1 MSYFESRAPVD
12 FADFNKI
19 ENILNLCN
27 QLGLKNIIFE
37 PKNYIEEIPFEI
49 REKIFNESKIN
60 VYYRINL
67 RVKDV
72 EDFKNKIKNHNDF
85 KEIIS
90 VESSD
95 KEVQLQ
101 SARDSRVNIVS
112 FSDPEIIK
120 TLTPGVISLTKQNN
134 SFIEFS
140 MAPLMVKNKAIQSKN
155 FRSLYRFA
163 LLAIKMKAN
172 CIISG
177 NFIDLYDYR
186 HPRCL
191 ISICNSLLGIPIN
204 LAKKAFKENPQTLIE
219 RTRTSN
225 GKSFE
230 DGVNLI

>member
-37 PKNYIEEIPFEI
+37 PKNYIEDIPSEI

-85 KEIIS
+85 TEILS

-101 SARDSRVNIVS
+101 SARDSRVDIVS

-219 RTRTSN
+219 RTTTSN
-225 GKSFE
+225 GKLFE